1 MKRHFKGTAIILIL
15 LAILSGCAKIGG
27 KTANLSVAYA
37 VCTIISLLIVAGY
50 CIFAKKREPWFILLF
65 SSVLVVNAGYLALS
79 VSKTVEEALLANRIA
94 YLGSVFLPL
103 FMLMIIMN
111 VSKIA
116 HKKWLTAA
124 LIALGAVVL
133 VIAGSPGY
141 LDIYYKEVT
150 LEVVNGMT
158 VLNKVYGPWHG
169 IYLIYLLGYFG
180 AIIAMTVRAALKNK
194 LYSTEQTIILIVA
207 VFVNIGV
214 WLIEQFVKIDF
225 EVLSISYI
233 ISELFLLGFNII
245 ATENERLKE
254 AFADAKSQIT
264 KENVDAQQ
272 IDITVFEG
280 YIHGL
285 SELTATENTIFEL
298 YTNGKNTSEVLTAL
312 NIKENTLKFHNK
324 NIYSK
329 LGVSSRRELIEIY
342 KQLKK
347 ADAI

>member
-15 LAILSGCAKIGG
+15 LAVLSGCAKIGG

-124 LIALGAVVL
+124 LIALGVVVL

-180 AIIAMTVRAALKNK
+180 AIIAMTIRAALKNK
-194 LYSTEQTIILIVA
+194 LYSTEQTMILIVA

-225 EVLSISYI
+225 EILSVSYI
-233 ISELFLLGFNII
+233 ISELFLLGLNLI
-245 ATENERLKE
+245 AKENERLKAAVLE
-254 AFADAKSQIT
+254 AEKQT
-264 KENVDAQQ
+264 ENMPAPLQF
-272 IDITVFEG
+272 DITLYES
-280 YIHGL
+280 YIQGITQ
-285 SELTATENTIFEL
+285 LTATESTIFNL
-298 YTNGKNTSEVLTAL
+298 YIEGNSTSDVLAKL

-329 LGVSSRRELIEIY
+329 LGVSSRKELLEIY

-347 ADAI
+347 ADII

>member
-1 MKRHFKGTAIILIL
+1 MKKFFKEALIFLLLPIL
-15 LAILSGCAKIGG
+15 LAGCAKVGG
-27 KTANLSVAYA
+27 KSASLSAVYA
-37 VCTIISLLIVAGY
+37 ICAIISLVIVAGY
-50 CIFAKKREPWFILLF
+50 CIFAKKKDLWFILLF
-65 SSVLVVNAGYLALS
+65 TSVLVVNAGYLALS
-79 VSKTVEEALLANRIA
+79 VSQTVEEALLANRIA

-103 FMLMIIMN
+103 FMLKIIMN
-111 VSKIA
+111 VSRIE
-116 HKKWLTAA
+116 HKKWITA
-124 LIALGAVVL
+124 LLVVLGAVVL

-141 LDIYYKEVT
+141 SDIYYKEVT

-169 IYLIYLLGYFG
+169 IYLLYLLGYFG
-180 AIIAMTVRAALKNK
+180 AIIAMTIRAALKNK

-254 AFADAKSQIT
+254 AVADAKSQIT

-280 YIHGL
+280 YIQGL

-329 LGVSSRRELIEIY
+329 LGVSSRKELIETY